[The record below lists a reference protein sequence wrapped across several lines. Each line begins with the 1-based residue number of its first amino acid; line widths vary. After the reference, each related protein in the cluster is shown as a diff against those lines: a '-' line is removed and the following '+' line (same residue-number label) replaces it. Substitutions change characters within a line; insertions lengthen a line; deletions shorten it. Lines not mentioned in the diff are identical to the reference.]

1 MLFLFYEDLKR
12 DLKGETAKVAAFLG
26 KSMNEEELERLRN
39 HLRFD
44 NFAKN
49 DAVNNEFG
57 KELGIINPTG
67 NFIRK
72 GKTGDWKNHFSPELS
87 LRIDQWMEKNLAGT
101 DLHFVTELEQQD

>member
-1 MLFLFYEDLKR
+1 MLRSFIK

-72 GKTGDWKNHFSPELS
+72 GTLS
-87 LRIDQWMEKNLAGT
+87 LPLLPPLFPAIT
-101 DLHFVTELEQQD
+101 DSFINYHQGPDLYAFIGFIRPDDDDIN